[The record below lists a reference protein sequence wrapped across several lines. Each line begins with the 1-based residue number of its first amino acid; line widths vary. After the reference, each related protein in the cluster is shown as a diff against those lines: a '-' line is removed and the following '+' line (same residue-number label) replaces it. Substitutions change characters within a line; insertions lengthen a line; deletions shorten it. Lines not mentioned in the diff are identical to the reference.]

1 MCLKS
6 THGLGGFRG
15 FPSPLL
21 LPIPKNRGDIRKTGG
36 QIIKSFIKVMVE
48 KMQGNEMTVLIGK
61 VRKGEDEPDEE
72 EDRSGDQE
80 GFSCQRYS

>member
-21 LPIPKNRGDIRKTGG
+21 LPIPKNRGDVNKIGE
-36 QIIKSFIKVMVE
+36 QIIKSFIKVLVE
-48 KMQGNEMTVLIGK
+48 KMRCNEMTVLIGK
-61 VRKGEDEPDEE
+61 VRKGEDEE
-72 EDRSGDQE
+72 EDRSGDQK
-80 GFSCQRYS
+80 GFSGQRIR